1 MTWFNVEEGGID
13 LYVSGWTSLVYRVLP
28 TLSDDLPDAHP
39 RVQSSEVFSKD
50 IHRGISPSSHL
61 LLFIANCPDKEG
73 PRRQP
78 SGMMKSQSI
87 FLSLPNLFLPRLLE
101 ST

>member
-39 RVQSSEVFSKD
+39 RVQSSEVFYKD
-50 IHRGISPSSHL
+50 ILVWEDRGISPRSHL
-61 LLFIANCPDKEG
+61 LLFIANCLDKEG
-73 PRRQP
+73 
-78 SGMMKSQSI
+78 
-87 FLSLPNLFLPRLLE
+87 
-101 ST
+101 